1 MHITEENMKFSIRSS
16 AVGIIIAL
24 LTATPAFA
32 AGTAIGGGGIPGQGA
47 TPGSDLPTSRGAK
60 TAPLKGAIRMSP
72 GMHRGMG
79 AGRVFTQVSL
89 AKLKQKF
96 TEFSGNA
103 NTYESGA
110 QAMPGIAKA
119 CSGKSYSVQDQMA
132 AGCTGNETLNQCMDK
147 LYKHCV
153 ETFSVSGVSLPVG
166 GVNPLTGSQSYGQ
179 TSGFS
184 TKQFQQSAQ
193 AAAAQARALSQMLTL
208 YANEVEKNSKALVP

>member
-1 MHITEENMKFSIRSS
+1 MKLSIMSS
-16 AVGIIIAL
+16 AVGMIIAML
-24 LTATPAFA
+24 VGAPAFA
-32 AGTAIGGGGIPGQGA
+32 AGAGIGGGGVPGY
-47 TPGSDLPTSRGAK
+47 TPPDAGQSSASRGTA

-72 GMHRGMG
+72 GIHRGMG
-79 AGRVFTQVSL
+79 AGRVFTQVSFD
-89 AKLKQKF
+89 KLKQKF

-110 QAMPGIAKA
+110 KAMPGIAQA

-153 ETFSVSGVSLPVG
+153 ETYSVGSISLPTG
-166 GVNPLTGSQSYGQ
+166 GMGSPFGNQGSGQ
-179 TSGFS
+179 VPGFS

-193 AAAAQARALSQMLTL
+193 VTAAQARALSQLLTL
-208 YANEVEKNSKALVP
+208 YANEVDKNAKALVP